1 MTACDHIRF
10 DIGGYVLGAL
20 EPAEA
25 AAVREHLATCADC
38 AAEHARLA
46 GLPALLDLAGRLEDT
61 PGPAPAVEERV
72 LDAVARERGRPARRR
87 RFRLPALHPRVLV
100 PAGLAAVALV
110 VAVIA
115 LTGGEE
121 PAAPGG
127 YQVQLRPT
135 PGSSAR
141 GSAALASVSGG
152 TALKLAIE
160 GLPPDPDTVYEV
172 ECDGPKGTESAG
184 TFRANARGHAYV
196 DLTTAARRGEYDAI
210 RVVRRHKHREYDV
223 LTADLN

>member
-1 MTACDHIRF
+1 MTACEHIRY

-25 AAVREHLATCADC
+25 AAVREHLASCADC
-38 AAEHARLA
+38 AGEHARLA
-46 GLPALLDLAGRLEDT
+46 GLPALLDLAGQLEDA

-72 LDAVARERGRPARRR
+72 LDAVARERGRPARHR
-87 RFRLPALHPRVLV
+87 RFRLPSLNPRVLV

-115 LTGGEE
+115 LTGGED
-121 PAAPGG
+121 AATG
-127 YQVQLRPT
+127 YQVQLRPV

-152 TALKLAIE
+152 TSLKLAIE

-172 ECDGPKGTESAG
+172 ECDGPKGTDSAG
-184 TFRANARGHAYV
+184 TFRADAKGHAYV

-210 RVVRRHKHREYDV
+210 RVVRRHAQREYDV
-223 LTADLN
+223 MTATLN